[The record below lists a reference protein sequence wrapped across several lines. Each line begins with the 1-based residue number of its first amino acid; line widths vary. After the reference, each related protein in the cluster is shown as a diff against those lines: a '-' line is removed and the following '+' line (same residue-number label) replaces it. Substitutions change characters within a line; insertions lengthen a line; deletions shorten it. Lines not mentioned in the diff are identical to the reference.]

1 VSDDALAVTAT
12 RTAPGPEP
20 RTVGFFLVPDFALL
34 PFASA
39 TEPLRGANW
48 MSGEQLYDWVLI
60 SRDGQSVSTSNGI
73 RMMPHASIA
82 DAPRLRTVIVVA
94 GGHQVHRYHDKA
106 IFGWLRRLSRTGC
119 RIGAIG
125 LGSYILAR
133 AGLLDGY
140 RCTVHWEYL
149 ASFVEEFP
157 HLQVTN
163 EVYEIDR
170 DRFTC
175 SGGTGALD
183 LMLRLI
189 AEEHGYALATSVAE
203 DFIHERIRDDHDEQ
217 RMALRMRLGV
227 GHPKLIEAVEIMER
241 TPEQPLPRT
250 ELAERVGLTTR
261 QLERLFRRYLGRT
274 PTRYYLELR
283 LKRAR
288 MLLTQTSMS
297 VLDVGLACGF
307 VSASHFAKAY
317 RNHFQRTPREER
329 GTAL

>member
-1 VSDDALAVTAT
+1 MTSDVPATAAT
-12 RTAPGPEP
+12 GTTPSREP

-48 MSGEQLYDWVLI
+48 ISGEDLYDWLLI
-60 SRDGQSVSTSNGI
+60 SKDGQPVSTSNGI
-73 RMMPHASIA
+73 EVVPHYSMTNVR
-82 DAPRLRTVIVVA
+82 RLQDVVVVA
-94 GGHQVHRYHDKA
+94 GGHQAHRYLDKA
-106 IFGWLRRLSRTGC
+106 VFGWLRRLARMGC
-119 RIGAIG
+119 RMGGIG

-149 ASFVEEFP
+149 NSFVEEFP

-170 DRFTC
+170 ERFTC

-183 LMLRLI
+183 VMLRLI
-189 AEEHGYALATSVAE
+189 AEAHGYALANSVAE

-217 RMALRMRLGV
+217 RMALRMRLGIS
-227 GHPKLIEAVEIMER
+227 HPKLIEAVEIMER
-241 TPEQPLPRT
+241 TPEQPLPRS
-250 ELAERVGLTTR
+250 ELAQRVGLTTR

-317 RNHFQRTPREER
+317 RDRFQRTPREER
-329 GTAL
+329 TAEL